1 MERYWPGEDRSKIL
15 ILEDGCSAVAGY
27 EKDAKKFFNEMKDK
41 GLTITTCSDV
51 FLLLNAAI
59 TTEQQK
65 IDLDQNQKI
74 KAQDERDI
82 KQDNLLNNIMN
93 LLAELKLTKN

>member
-15 ILEDGCSAVAGY
+15 ILEDGCSAVTGY
-27 EKDAKKFFNEMKDK
+27 ENDAKKFFKEMKDK
-41 GLTITTCSDV
+41 GLTLTTCSDV

-65 IDLDQNQKI
+65 IDLDQDQKI
-74 KAQDERDI
+74 KAQGERDA
-82 KQDNLLNNIMN
+82 KQDKLLSNIMT
-93 LLAELKLTKN
+93 LLDELKLTKK